1 MIQFNFNKWNTI
13 TGWVVFAIA
22 LITYSLTV
30 EPTMSFWDCGEYIAT
45 AAKLEV
51 GHPPGAP
58 LYQMM
63 GAFFAMFATDA
74 SQVAL
79 MVNMMSVFSSAFTIL
94 FLFWSLTILLR
105 KLISRFSEI
114 DTPTSIAILG
124 SAAVG
129 SLAFTFSDSF
139 WFNAVEAEVYAMA
152 SLFIALLFWLGLR
165 WEQDMDTPRA
175 NKWLLLI
182 SLIIGLS
189 FGVHFMAL
197 LTIPAIGFLYFFKN
211 YKTVTV
217 KNFIIANI
225 IVVSVLLFIFKLLLP
240 LTMALFGKT
249 EVFMVNNFGLPFDSG
264 TIFVTILLIFLFYVG
279 LNYTTHNGN
288 IKYKQLIY
296 VLLVAF
302 ITLTAWMLLPFPDF
316 LKLLV
321 FVLTTFLVLGLKH
334 AVKQETTESK
344 NMIVNLVFAIYLFA
358 LLLLLYLFNIPISK
372 QITYLVAVVLFYF
385 GYKYFKLQY
394 YNQLNTLLL
403 SILFILIGFSTW
415 MMLPIRANANTV
427 INENKPSDAAEV
439 LAYYNREQYGNN
451 PLFYGP
457 QFSDAYAG
465 LDKERP
471 YLDKKPNYE
480 RDYKSGKYII
490 TNNYKNAEQ
499 NSDDSQKAFL
509 PRMWSPDHAEN
520 YMSFTKP
527 LEFRMDPNHDY
538 AADLPGYGVDPEKLS
553 EEELASYTTQLRN
566 EMAKTITEFRKAYA
580 AGEVD
585 LDGYTKFLKT
595 YQDFLILEKPSTVDN
610 FKFMFEYQF
619 GYMYWRYLMWNFT
632 GRQNDVQGKYDDLDG
647 NWISGIKFFDEA
659 RLGPQDTLP
668 TDVKNNKGR
677 NLYYG
682 IPFILGLLGL
692 IYHANKDLKS
702 FYVLLILFLFTGLAL
717 KVYLNER
724 PFEPR
729 ERDYA
734 LVGSFYVFAMWIGLG
749 VYAIFDFIKQ
759 WVQPKLAA
767 PLVIV
772 ATLLAAP
779 VLMASQ
785 NWDDHDRSDKYTA
798 LAMAKAYL
806 SSCEPNAILFTIGD
820 NDTFPLWYAQEVENY
835 RTDVRIV
842 NTSLFMTDW
851 YIDQMKAKAYESEG
865 MPISFTH
872 DQYVGDKLDYS
883 VHISK
888 TDKRWDIKDF
898 IKFIGTDDERTLIEM
913 NNGQKIHFY
922 PTNKIR
928 IPVNKNAVIASKVV
942 SEKYNDSIV
951 PYIDVDIKGQ
961 ALYKNRLMMLD
972 IVANNDWKRPIYFT
986 GGSFGDDD
994 YMWMKNY
1001 LQLDGMVYK
1010 LVPVKT
1016 PIPKDGSPLDMGQI
1030 DTEKMYAIVTKWDW
1044 GNSESPHIYHDPET
1058 RKNSISYRTNLAR
1071 LMEQLINEGKS
1082 EKAKKIIDLAMQK
1095 MPLQYYGY
1103 YTMLE
1108 PFAGGYYEVKEKQK
1122 ARALL
1127 TQLMQ
1132 KYQENLKYYNTLD
1145 AYGQNALYSD
1155 IVTDIERYRGLL
1167 QVMKDRG
1174 DNEFYEKNKI
1184 TFNSYNKMFKRFD
1197 HDNE

>member
-105 KLISRFSEI
+105 KLVSRFSEI

-124 SAAVG
+124 SAVVG
-129 SLAFTFSDSF
+129 ALAFTFSDSF

-249 EVFMVNNFGLPFDSG
+249 EVFMVNSFGLPFDSG
-264 TIFVTILLIFLFYVG
+264 TIFVTL
-279 LNYTTHNGN
+279 
-288 IKYKQLIY
+288 
-296 VLLVAF
+296 LLVAF
-302 ITLTAWMLLPFPDF
+302 
-316 LKLLV
+316 
-321 FVLTTFLVLGLKH
+321 
-334 AVKQETTESK
+334 
-344 NMIVNLVFAIYLFA
+344 
-358 LLLLLYLFNIPISK
+358 
-372 QITYLVAVVLFYF
+372 FYF
-385 GYKYFKLQY
+385 GLKYTRQKGLVQI
-394 YNQLNTLLL
+394 NTLLL

-465 LDKERP
+465 LDKEKP

-538 AADLPGYGVDPEKLS
+538 AEDLPGYGVDPENLS
-553 EEELASYTTQLRN
+553 EEELASYSTQLRN

-585 LDGYTKFLKT
+585 LEGYTKFLKT
-595 YQDFLILEKPSTVDN
+595 YQDFLIIEKPSTADN

-619 GYMYWRYLMWNFT
+619 GYMYWRYLMWNFS
-632 GRQNDVQGKYDDLDG
+632 GRQNDVQGKYDNLDG
-647 NWISGIKFFDEA
+647 NWISGVKFLDEA
-659 RLGPQDTLP
+659 RLGPQDNLP

-734 LVGSFYVFAMWIGLG
+734 LVGSFYVFAIWIGLG
-749 VYAIFDFIKQ
+749 VYAIFDYIKQ
-759 WVQPKLAA
+759 WVQPKLAV
-767 PLVIV
+767 PIVIAV
-772 ATLLAAP
+772 TLLGAP
-779 VLMASQ
+779 VVMAAQ

-798 LAMAKAYL
+798 VAMAKAYL

-842 NTSLFMTDW
+842 NTSLLMTDW
-851 YIDQMKAKAYESEG
+851 YIDQMKRKAYESKG

-872 DQYVGDKLDYS
+872 GQYVGDKLDYS

-888 TDKRWDIKDF
+888 TEKRWDIKDF

-922 PTNKIR
+922 PTNRIR
-928 IPVNKNAVIASKVV
+928 IPVNKDAVITSKVV
-942 SEKYNDSIV
+942 SAKYNDSIV

-1030 DTEKMYAIVTKWDW
+1030 D
-1044 GNSESPHIYHDPET
+1044 
-1058 RKNSISYRTNLAR
+1058 
-1071 LMEQLINEGKS
+1071 
-1082 EKAKKIIDLAMQK
+1082 
-1095 MPLQYYGY
+1095 
-1103 YTMLE
+1103 
-1108 PFAGGYYEVKEKQK
+1108 
-1122 ARALL
+1122 
-1127 TQLMQ
+1127 
-1132 KYQENLKYYNTLD
+1132 
-1145 AYGQNALYSD
+1145 
-1155 IVTDIERYRGLL
+1155 
-1167 QVMKDRG
+1167 
-1174 DNEFYEKNKI
+1174 
-1184 TFNSYNKMFKRFD
+1184 
-1197 HDNE
+1197 